1 MSTTAVPFASV
12 PTMGLVHTLR
22 VFVVE
27 TRHEFIR
34 AVRTRTFSLSAMG
47 FPVMFYILFGIVL
60 NRGDMRSGVSIAK
73 YMLGGY
79 EVFGIVGAALFAIGI
94 GVAADLSAGWLE
106 LKRASPM
113 PAVAYL
119 FAKCCTAMAFGV
131 IIVTLLCAVGIAIGH
146 VQLTFWEY
154 MRMIGLTIVGSIPFA
169 CMGLVLA
176 LTVPFNSAPGIANLI
191 LMPMSFLSGLWI
203 PIPVLPPLLRTLAP
217 VFPTYHLAQLMLGTF
232 HSEVPGSVAWHHWVY
247 LAGFTSMMLFLASV
261 AFRRREQ
268 NS

>member
-1 MSTTAVPFASV
+1 MSTATLPLPSI
-12 PTMGLVHTLR
+12 GLAHTFR
-22 VFVVE
+22 VFAIE

-34 AVRTRTFSLSAMG
+34 AVRTRTFSLSAIG
-47 FPVMFYILFGIVL
+47 FPVMFYVLFGIVL
-60 NRGDMRSGVSIAK
+60 NRGNMASGVSIAK

-79 EVFGIVGAALFAIGI
+79 AVFGIVGAALFNIGI

-119 FAKCCTAMAFGV
+119 MAKCCTAMAFGV
-131 IIVTLLCAVGIAIGH
+131 IIVTLLCGLGITMGH
-146 VQLTFWEY
+146 VQLSFSEY
-154 MRMIGLTIVGSIPFA
+154 MRMIALTLAGSIPFA

-203 PIPVLPPLLRTLAP
+203 PVQMLPSALRTIAP
-217 VFPTYHLAQLMLGTF
+217 AFPTYHLAQLMLGTF
-232 HSEVPGSVAWHHWVY
+232 QAALPGSIAWHHWVY
-247 LAGFTSMMLFLASV
+247 LAGFACVMLAIAAF